1 MKLLYL
7 SIAAIIFASSCSNQT
22 ATETQDAQT
31 VLSDSLGDSYKVDA
45 TQSVINW
52 EGNSLSGGHNGTINI
67 KEGSINVK
75 EGNIVSGSFIID
87 MLSINDLDLTDSV
100 KRGYL
105 VGHLNDTDF
114 FDTKKYPT
122 GQFDITNIEVIQ
134 NDSNGNTHNI
144 SGNLT
149 LKGQTKN
156 ITIPAKVSIEND
168 VFNATGSVVINRL
181 DWGITYSSITAF
193 PNLKAKLK
201 DKAIKDFIS
210 IKIALVAKK

>member
-1 MKLLYL
+1 MKLLYI
-7 SIAAIIFASSCSNQT
+7 SIAAIIFATSCSNQT
-22 ATETQDAQT
+22 ATETQEAQT

-45 TQSVINW
+45 TQSLLSW

-67 KEGSINVK
+67 QEGSLNIK
-75 EGNIVSGSFIID
+75 EGNIVSGSFVIN
-87 MLSINDLDLTDSV
+87 MLSIVDLDITDSV

-114 FDTKKYPT
+114 FDTKKFPT
-122 GQFDITNIEVIQ
+122 GQFDITKIEFIQ

-168 VFNATGSVVINRL
+168 IVNATGSVVINRL
-181 DWGITYSSITAF
+181 DWGITYNSITAY

-201 DKAIKDFIS
+201 DKAIKDFIN